1 MNIEYDKI
9 YEPNQ
14 LLCSKRKK
22 PKINKKPMRMLLR
35 IREIIYGITKFNQS
49 KLLKQ
54 EKHKK
59 ERKNATRLKTKSKMV
74 LQYSRES
81 NC

>member
-1 MNIEYDKI
+1 MNNEIDKI

-14 LLCSKRKK
+14 LLSSKRKK

-35 IREIIYGITKFNQS
+35 IREIIYGIAKFNQS
-49 KLLKQ
+49 KLLNQ
-54 EKHKK
+54 EKRKK
-59 ERKNATRLKTKSKMV
+59 ERKTATRLKTKSKMV